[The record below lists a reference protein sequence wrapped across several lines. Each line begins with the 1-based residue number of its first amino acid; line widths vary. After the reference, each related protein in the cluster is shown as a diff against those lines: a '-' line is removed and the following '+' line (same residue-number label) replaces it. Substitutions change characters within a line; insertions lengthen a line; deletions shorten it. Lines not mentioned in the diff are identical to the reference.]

1 MRLRPGRGA
10 RYKAGRLGALIFDR
24 INVVYDLDNTM
35 YYLAEGS
42 FLNFIGSTN
51 H

>member
-1 MRLRPGRGA
+1 MRPRPGRGA
-10 RYKAGRLGALIFDR
+10 RYKAGRLGASIFDR
-24 INVVYDLDNTM
+24 INVVHDSDNTM

-42 FLNFIGSTN
+42 SLNFTGSTN